1 MCRWFAYIS
10 PQEPCLLQD
19 VLIDP
24 LNAISKQC
32 SEHYLPKLLPHGE
45 EHELDDSKDALLKMR
60 NSLLNMDGLGIAW
73 YTQASQNYVK
83 GVDGTR
89 PALYKSQS
97 PPISDF
103 NFRNLCANTE
113 TYCLFAHIRATS
125 GSVVTQVNS
134 HPFVFGR
141 HVFMHNGAI
150 SNFTNIRRDMTDL
163 LSYDAYANTLGS
175 TDSEH
180 AAALYMTNLT
190 NGGTKDT
197 WAKEYPVKEML
208 DAMNKTVLQIMELQV
223 KILGDKKAPNSLNFC
238 CTDGKKMVAI
248 RFRNHKSQ
256 QPPSLYWSEFAGRTL
271 NQKFPGNPDGAD
283 MVNEGATQSEDAK
296 IGKHTIIASEPTT
309 YDDSEWH
316 LITANCALTVDEQGT
331 ETEVPIEYDPKF
343 NAIDPN
349 FPG

>member
-10 PQEPCLLQD
+10 PEEPCLLSD

-24 LNAISKQC
+24 ANAISKQC

-45 EHELDDSKDALLKMR
+45 ETELDDSKDALLKMR
-60 NSLLNMDGLGIAW
+60 NSLLNMDGLGVAW
-73 YTQASQNYVK
+73 YTKAAEDYVK
-83 GVDGTR
+83 DVKGPR

-103 NFRNLCANTE
+103 NFRNLCSNTE
-113 TYCLFAHIRATS
+113 TYCVFAHIRATS

-141 HVFMHNGAI
+141 HIFMHNGSI

-163 LSYDAYANTLGS
+163 FSYDAYSNVLGS

-180 AAALYMTNLT
+180 AAALYITNLT
-190 NGGTKDT
+190 DNGTKDT
-197 WAKEYPVKEML
+197 WEKEYPISDML
-208 DAMNKTVLQIMELQV
+208 DAMKKTVLQIMQLQQ
-223 KILGDKKAPNSLNFC
+223 KQLGKNATPNSLNL
-238 CTDGKKMVAI
+238 CTSDGKKMVAI
-248 RFRNHKSQ
+248 RFRNHATE

-271 NQKFPGNPDGAD
+271 NQKYPGHPDGAD
-283 MVNEGATQSEDAK
+283 KVNEAATKSEDEK

-309 YDDSEWH
+309 YDESEWH
-316 LITANCALTVDEQGT
+316 LITRNCALTVDEFGT
-331 ETEVPIEYDPKF
+331 ETEIPIEYDSQF
-343 NAIDPN
+343 NAVDP
-349 FPG
+349 GYS